1 MKDTDFSD
9 ESTTQALWGDLP
21 TENLDETEPEPRK
34 ERWKIIFPWLMAF
47 LISVVISAS
56 TVLVYDRYFATRIAA
71 VDIKGFIA
79 AQRDLY
85 VQGKISEEQLRQNIE
100 ALDKT
105 IENIPVNV
113 VVIMGDAV
121 VRNAKVIKP

>member
-1 MKDTDFSD
+1 MMETVSEDVTVHPAGPD
-9 ESTTQALWGDLP
+9 EPAGES
-21 TENLDETEPEPRK
+21 RK
-34 ERWKIIFPWLMAF
+34 AEEKRPKEGRRTLLCCLMAV
-47 LISVVISAS
+47 LLSVAISTAS
-56 TVLVYDRYFATRIAA
+56 ILLYDRYFATRIVA

-85 VQGKISEEQLRQNIE
+85 VQGKIDDGQLRQNIE
-100 ALDKT
+100 TLDRT
-105 IENIPVNV
+105 IQNIPENV

>member
-1 MKDTDFSD
+1 MKDTDSPE
-9 ESTTQALWGDLP
+9 ESTSQAISDDLP
-21 TENLDETEPEPRK
+21 TENLDETEPEPR
-34 ERWKIIFPWLMAF
+34 RGPWKITFPWLMAF

-56 TVLVYDRYFATRIAA
+56 TILIYDRYFATRIAA

-100 ALDKT
+100 ALDRT